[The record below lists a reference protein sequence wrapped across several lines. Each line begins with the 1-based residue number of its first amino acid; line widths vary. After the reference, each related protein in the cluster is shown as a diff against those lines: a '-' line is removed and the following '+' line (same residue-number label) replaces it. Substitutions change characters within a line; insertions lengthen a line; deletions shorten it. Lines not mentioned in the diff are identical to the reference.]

1 MANIARLTVEAK
13 IYRLMASYVDNP
25 HSNRTLKFITP
36 LVILRNKE
44 DDSISEIVG
53 LTIPLVS
60 NTPLVKV
67 EFTKNHKSY
76 CTLYS
81 IGNFSDDTLELILS
95 SAEEAMASDDSKGD
109 MPGIYHIESWWR
121 HNGCWDREQASGIP
135 YCGEDN
141 YLSITDAWWETLTDE
156 EKEQVFNDFFE
167 DL

>member
-13 IYRLMASYVDNP
+13 IYRLMASYANNSP
-25 HSNRTLKFITP
+25 TQRTLKFITP
-36 LVILRNKE
+36 LVILRNRE

-53 LTIPLVS
+53 LTLPSVS

-95 SAEEAMASDDSKGD
+95 SAEESIAS
-109 MPGIYHIESWWR
+109 
-121 HNGCWDREQASGIP
+121 
-135 YCGEDN
+135 EDKN
-141 YLSITDAWWETLTDE
+141 RI
-156 EKEQVFNDFFE
+156 
-167 DL
+167 